1 MNSSKK
7 SILLRDWL
15 PITTCLFLTGVAW
28 GTLSTRVGSIE
39 SRMETYENQT
49 LILLEELRRETAEIK
64 LEQVRM
70 ASDIEWIKK
79 EFAKPSDN

>member
-1 MNSSKK
+1 
-7 SILLRDWL
+7 
-15 PITTCLFLTGVAW
+15 
-28 GTLSTRVGSIE
+28 
-39 SRMETYENQT
+39 METYENQT
-49 LILLEELRRETAEIK
+49 LIILEELRRETAEIK